1 MQVSK
6 ELARFF
12 MDQCAGSYSGH
23 MSNIPNN
30 PTLFGLFR
38 AHGVSEPSGRADP
51 KGFAV
56 FLRAVADALDADADR
71 AF

>member
-30 PTLFGLFR
+30 PTLFGLCL
-38 AHGVSEPSGRADP
+38 AHNVATPGGRPD
-51 KGFAV
+51 KKDFAV
-56 FLRAVADALDADADR
+56 FLRAVATALDGDDA
-71 AF
+71 F